1 MEVQIKH
8 DTFCYLPSRSTSS
21 NLKFSNNI
29 SETSVIRTLSLC
41 CPYYEHFTVQPAK
54 STYLGVA
61 LLLICSQSCAYW
73 SLWSTTFLCTS
84 RMALKISMTK
94 QIFVYCTF
102 WQDHTES
109 RVGLTNQ
116 VNNITEIHELLNA
129 LSYFIVLPA
138 DCWLSQVKLVART
151 MLNPWFEQS
160 VLEGLASLL
169 PSHFWAG
176 HVSPQDSQ
184 AINDCI
190 GSKGFTW
197 WTQNQP
203 GCGSAWQDT
212 LSSFT
217 VYSSDKRIECRWWN
231 FLSPISKDF

>member
-8 DTFCYLPSRSTSS
+8 GTFCYLPSRSTSS

-84 RMALKISMTK
+84 RMALKISMKK

-102 WQDHTES
+102 WQDLTES

-138 DCWLSQVKLVART
+138 VCWLTYNAESLVRAKRAR
-151 MLNPWFEQS
+151 
-160 VLEGLASLL
+160 
-169 PSHFWAG
+169 
-176 HVSPQDSQ
+176 
-184 AINDCI
+184 
-190 GSKGFTW
+190 
-197 WTQNQP
+197 
-203 GCGSAWQDT
+203 
-212 LSSFT
+212 
-217 VYSSDKRIECRWWN
+217 RI
-231 FLSPISKDF
+231 S